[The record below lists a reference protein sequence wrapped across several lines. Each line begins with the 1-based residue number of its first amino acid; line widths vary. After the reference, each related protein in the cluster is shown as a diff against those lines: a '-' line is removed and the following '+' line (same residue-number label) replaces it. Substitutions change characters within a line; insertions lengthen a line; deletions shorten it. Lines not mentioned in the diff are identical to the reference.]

1 MKRLY
6 FILLLFLA
14 LVIRSQAQLFT
25 EVTTATFPGLYI
37 GSCSWG
43 NYNNDGFLDIY
54 LTGYGTS
61 SSRVSKVF
69 KNNGNSTFTDIG
81 AAISQI
87 GNSAGEWGDY
97 NNDNIIDLVQGGNI
111 TSTPSVTG
119 HSRIYSNT
127 GPGTFAENTLAGLPD
142 MVAPEI
148 SWGDYDNDGDMDL
161 AYGGQD
167 NSSFAYCKLF
177 RNDGGG
183 LFTPVLLFDS
193 ISDGAVAFGDY
204 DNDGYLDLLLAGRI
218 GSFDY
223 ITRLYHNNG
232 NGTFSNSAQSF
243 TGLRTSSVA
252 WGDYDQDGDLDI
264 LVTGSDNNDVLHTI
278 IYKNNNGIFADIY
291 APITPVRYGKAAWG
305 DYDND
310 GDLDFLL
317 IGQINS
323 TGSAMTTTVY
333 QNTGGDTFT
342 EVTGLG
348 IDGLRRSFCAWG
360 DYDNDGRLDF
370 LIMGRTSGG
379 TYTTKLYKNN
389 TTVYNTPPTAPS
401 GLTSI
406 RIGDNITFSWNAS
419 TDTQTASAGLTYN
432 LRIGTTPG
440 GSQICS
446 AMANPVSGYRNIA
459 QIGNMNSRRTFT
471 IKNLPEGT
479 YYWSVQAIDNAF
491 AGSTFATEQS
501 FSIVNNKTLNVHFFI
516 QGLYN
521 GATMNKAQDENGDYF
536 SGTIADRVSI
546 DLHSSTAPYGL
557 VDTLN
562 NIDLNTNGTS
572 TTLVPSTHNGS
583 YYLAVRHRNS
593 METWSANPVSFSGSA
608 ITYIFDNTA
617 KAYGDNM
624 ALMAGGNPGMFAGDT
639 NQDGIIDGGDLS
651 AVGNQAD
658 FAVSGYIPEDVNGDG
673 LVDGTDLSLT
683 GNNADAAI
691 GIMTP

>member
-1 MKRLY
+1 MKKFY
-6 FILLLFLA
+6 FIIFLFAA
-14 LVIRSQAQLFT
+14 LVIRLQAQLFT
-25 EVTTATFPGLYI
+25 EVTTASFPGLYI

-81 AAISQI
+81 ATISQV

-119 HSRIYSNT
+119 QSRIYSNT
-127 GPGTFAENTLAGLPD
+127 GPGTFTEIISAGLPD

-148 SWGDYDNDGDMDL
+148 SWGDYDNDGDLDL

-167 NSSFAYCKLF
+167 NYSFTYCNLF
-177 RNDGGG
+177 RNDGNG
-183 LFTPVLLFDS
+183 LFTPVLLLDS
-193 ISDGAVAFGDY
+193 LSDGAVAFGDY
-204 DNDGYLDLLLAGRI
+204 DNDGYLDLLLAGSI
-218 GSFDY
+218 GSWNY

-232 NGTFSNSAQSF
+232 NGTFTNSGQNF

-264 LVTGSDNNDVLHTI
+264 LVTGSDNSDVLHTI

-323 TGSAMTTTVY
+323 TGSAMVTTIY

-348 IDGLRRSFCAWG
+348 IDGLRRSRCAWG

-370 LIMGRTSGG
+370 LVMGRTSAG

-401 GLTSI
+401 GLTSV

-419 TDTQTASAGLTYN
+419 TDAQTASAGLSYN

-446 AMANPVSGYRNIA
+446 AMANPASGYRNIA
-459 QIGNMNSRRTFT
+459 QVGNMNSRRTFT

-491 AGSTFATEQS
+491 AGSAFAPEQS
-501 FSIVNNKTLNVHFFI
+501 FSIVNNKTLNVNFII

-521 GATMNKAQDENGDYF
+521 GATMNKAQDENGDHF

-546 DLHSSTAPYGL
+546 DLHSNTPPYGI
-557 VDTLN
+557 VATLD

-583 YYLAVRHRNS
+583 YYLALRHRNS
-593 METWSANPVSFSGSA
+593 METWSANPVSFSSSA

-617 KAYGDNM
+617 KAYGGNM